1 MLTYILYTLFILAC
15 LILVVV
21 ILLQPGK
28 ADAGA
33 LFSNTLSS
41 TAFGPRGTAS
51 LLAKITIGAAVA
63 FMLIA
68 LALGLPI
75 LTGSRSVLQSESA
88 PAAPPADPAAQRR
101 QYERRVGEG
110 TGIVR
115 LRRPEQRVELGRVSG
130 HSRRSRHAVTS
141 ARPELSPASVRVMWS
156 APGSAET
163 LVATSSITGP
173 APNTRR
179 CSIARE
185 RA

>member
-1 MLTYILYTLFILAC
+1 MLTYILYSLFILSC
-15 LILVVV
+15 LVLVVV

-75 LTGSRSVLQSESA
+75 LSGSRSVLQSVPESA
-88 PAAPPADPAAQRR
+88 PVATPTPTPAQQSSPAAPAASPAA
-101 QYERRVGEG
+101 
-110 TGIVR
+110 
-115 LRRPEQRVELGRVSG
+115 SK
-130 HSRRSRHAVTS
+130 
-141 ARPELSPASVRVMWS
+141 
-156 APGSAET
+156 
-163 LVATSSITGP
+163 
-173 APNTRR
+173 
-179 CSIARE
+179 
-185 RA
+185 